1 MLDVLYHEKGAFLE
15 RFNSPMFWEG
25 AGELKN
31 RRRMLLA
38 DFEVIG
44 WVICGAS
51 LGSRVR
57 GFSTAGGGWNVPRA
71 IWIEGR
77 IGTGGGGDC
86 GRGGWGL

>member
-57 GFSTAGGGWNVPRA
+57 GFSTAGGGWNVPWA
-71 IWIEGR
+71 AGL
-77 IGTGGGGDC
+77 
-86 GRGGWGL
+86 RGGSGRAAAGIAGAAERG